1 MKTFFGYK
9 TGMNQVWTKSGKRL
23 PVTIINAAPMEISQL
38 KTTESDGY
46 QAIQVKLGKQK
57 KEIKLAET
65 GEDKVG
71 DTIAIDRVLKIGD
84 IVKVSGISKGRGFS
98 GVIKRWG
105 FKGGPKT
112 HGQSDRWRAPGSI
125 GQGTTPGRVHKNK
138 KMAGHYG
145 NETFTI
151 KNLQIVNILPET
163 NQIWVSGPI
172 PGSKTSLV
180 EIEVMKAAEFEGL
193 K

>member
-9 TGMNQVWTKSGKRL
+9 TGMNQVWTKSGRRL
-23 PVTIINAAPMEISQL
+23 AVTVISAAPMSVTQL
-38 KTTESDGY
+38 KTTENDGY
-46 QAIQVKLGKQK
+46 QAIQVNLGKQK
-57 KEIKLAET
+57 KEIKLTET
-65 GEDKVG
+65 VENKVG
-71 DTIAIDRVLKIGD
+71 DAISVDQVFQLGD
-84 IVKVSGISKGRGFS
+84 IVKVTGTSKGRGFS
-98 GVIKRWG
+98 GVMKRWG

-125 GQGTTPGRVHKNK
+125 GQGTSPGRIHKNK
-138 KMAGHYG
+138 KMAGRYG
-145 NETFTI
+145 NETFTVR
-151 KNLQIVNILPET
+151 NLQIVSILPEA

-180 EIEVMKAAEFEGL
+180 EIEVMKEAKFEGL